1 MDCQLA
7 MEDGNLRFGASSRHL
22 KVYKEVGT
30 GTAALAIWL
39 SIAYRRVT
47 AKCCKSAM
55 RLILGHSH
63 GAVHSSKK
71 ADIASARATAQLH
84 QL

>member
-39 SIAYRRVT
+39 SIADSRVT
-47 AKCCKSAM
+47 AK
-55 RLILGHSH
+55 LGQLDIGQGQSNNTIR
-63 GAVHSSKK
+63 VHELS
-71 ADIASARATAQLH
+71 R
-84 QL
+84 

>member
-47 AKCCKSAM
+47 PNA
-55 RLILGHSH
+55 
-63 GAVHSSKK
+63 
-71 ADIASARATAQLH
+71 ASQQCASCRS
-84 QL
+84 